1 MHTPAGILL
10 PQTVLTSSWFIV
22 MATVVAFNTIIY
34 VGLTLSKLV
43 PMPRQFHP
51 DRVRHLLRRIG
62 LDPDKDPTMDDI
74 PRPEAP
80 ETDNPYENIRR
91 QIARR
96 DIPQAFALMGGLV
109 IALSITAI
117 AAFRQSG
124 IAFQLVEIG
133 VGVLFLLVAQVLGR
147 THTKAR
153 AVMWTWSLG
162 CVLIVATLA
171 VEAIRVNQQL
181 PLAYSL
187 MVMTA
192 FPPVALAWRP
202 SIVGAALMFVIV
214 TVTVIVVDGTEDG
227 RLVVAAISALLVG
240 AMLLRLR
247 LKAIDALA
255 DEQARSAALVSTDV
269 LTGVLSRHGL
279 LTMMPGM
286 AGTAERLGE
295 SICVMYFD
303 VHQLAKANE
312 QYGSIYGDDVLRAV
326 AEAIKVHV
334 RLGDLVARWGGDEFL
349 VAGLGGKPNGEQL
362 AIRIQEAVR
371 VSGVNLG
378 KWPTTVRIGV
388 AAGDP
393 RRTTF
398 DQLVADATA
407 ELSRA

>member
-1 MHTPAGILL
+1 
-10 PQTVLTSSWFIV
+10 
-22 MATVVAFNTIIY
+22 
-34 VGLTLSKLV
+34 
-43 PMPRQFHP
+43 
-51 DRVRHLLRRIG
+51 
-62 LDPDKDPTMDDI
+62 
-74 PRPEAP
+74 
-80 ETDNPYENIRR
+80 
-91 QIARR
+91 
-96 DIPQAFALMGGLV
+96 
-109 IALSITAI
+109 
-117 AAFRQSG
+117 

-153 AVMWTWSLG
+153 VVMWAWAMG
-162 CVLIVATLA
+162 CVVIVAMLA
-171 VEAIRVNQQL
+171 AEAIRVNEQL
-181 PLAYSL
+181 PLAYGL
-187 MVMTA
+187 IVMTA

-202 SIVGAALMFVIV
+202 SIAAGALMIVIV
-214 TVTVIVVDGTEDG
+214 SVSVIVVDGTEDG
-227 RLVVAAISALLVG
+227 RLIAAAVASLLVG
-240 AMLLRLR
+240 AVLLRLR

-279 LTMMPGM
+279 LTMMTGL

-303 VHQLAKANE
+303 VQHLATANE

-326 AEAIKVHV
+326 ADAIKEHV

-349 VAGLGGKPNGEQL
+349 VTGLGGKPNGEHL
-362 AIRIQEAVR
+362 ALRIQEAVR

-393 RRTTF
+393 RETTF
-398 DQLVADATA
+398 DQLVADAATA
-407 ELSRA
+407 LTPA